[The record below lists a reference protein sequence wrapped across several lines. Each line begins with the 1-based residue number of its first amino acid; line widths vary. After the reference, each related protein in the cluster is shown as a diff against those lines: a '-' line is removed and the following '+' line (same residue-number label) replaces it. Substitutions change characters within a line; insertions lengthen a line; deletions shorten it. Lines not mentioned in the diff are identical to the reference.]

1 MSSRRKSLPVVL
13 LAALATLLVAAPAP
27 AADDVQGFQLHF
39 SVVSGGVIDHDG
51 TLTTL
56 TGGAKVVVDGM
67 TIRAERVEVTGPF
80 LICHGDVTVI
90 DEDRGIEVGGET
102 MTLNFVTRMLLIRGS
117 AVLTISGVPVTVFQ
131 DDDSAQRIG
140 IDLNR
145 NAVLLD
151 ADAQEPITGSSALA

>member
-1 MSSRRKSLPVVL
+1 
-13 LAALATLLVAAPAP
+13 
-27 AADDVQGFQLHF
+27 
-39 SVVSGGVIDHDG
+39 
-51 TLTTL
+51 
-56 TGGAKVVVDGM
+56 M

>member
-27 AADDVQGFQLHF
+27 AADDVSGFQLHF
-39 SVVSGGVIDHDG
+39 SVATGGVIDHDG

-56 TGGAKVVVDGM
+56 TGGAEVVVDDM

-131 DDDSAQRIG
+131 DEDTAQRIG

-145 NAVLLD
+145 NVVRLD
-151 ADAQEPITGSSALA
+151 AGTQEPVTGSTNRA